1 MRARILVA
9 GATGSLG
16 GRIAS
21 GLLKGGEAVRVL
33 ARPNAATGALRE
45 QGAEVVTGNL
55 KEPASLAAACA
66 GMEVVITTVTAAK
79 RGDDSLE
86 KVDLE
91 GSRNLIEAARAAR
104 VRHFVY
110 VSTLGASPASPMPLM
125 RIKGLTEQTLKTSGL
140 TYTIL
145 EPGPFMDVWFP
156 LLIEMPV
163 LSVQPVTLVGESRG
177 RHSFVAE
184 RDVAA
189 FAVAAVVGNPA
200 ARNATIAIGG
210 PAALTFRDV
219 VKAYED
225 ALGRPIALRS
235 VAPGEP
241 IPGVPPDIAQ
251 IATALESFDAV
262 VPMEETARRFGVTL
276 TSAADFARSRLAAV
290 PAH

>member
-16 GRIAS
+16 GRIAG

-33 ARPNAATGALRE
+33 ARSSAATGPLRE
-45 QGAEVVTGNL
+45 HGAEVATGDL
-55 KEPASLAAACA
+55 KDPASLRAACA
-66 GMEVVITTVTAAK
+66 GIDVVVTTATATK
-79 RGDDSLE
+79 RGDDTLE
-86 KVDLE
+86 NVDLQ
-91 GSRNLIEAARAAR
+91 GTRNLIEAAQATK
-104 VRHFVY
+104 VRHFVF
-110 VSTLGASPASPMPLM
+110 VSTLGATPASPMPLM
-125 RIKGLTEQTLKTSGL
+125 RIKGLAEQAVKASGL
-140 TYTIL
+140 VYTIL

-156 LLIEMPV
+156 LLVEVPV

-189 FAVAAVVGNPA
+189 FALAAVEGHPA
-200 ARNATIAIGG
+200 ARNATLAIGG

-219 VKAYED
+219 VKFYEE
-225 ALGRPIALRS
+225 ALGRAIELRS

-241 IPGVPPDIAQ
+241 IPGVPPDISQVA
-251 IATALESFDAV
+251 AALESFDAI

-276 TSAADFARSRLAAV
+276 TSAADFARSRLAVV

>member
-16 GRIAS
+16 GRIAG

-33 ARPNAATGALRE
+33 ARPTASTLPLRE
-45 QGAEVVTGNL
+45 QGAEVATGNL
-55 KEPASLAAACA
+55 KDPASLRAACA
-66 GMEVVITTVTAAK
+66 VIDVVITTATATK
-79 RGDDSLE
+79 RGDDTLDN
-86 KVDLE
+86 VDLA
-91 GSRNLIEAARAAR
+91 GNRNLIEAAQAAR
-104 VRHFVY
+104 VRHFIF
-110 VSTLGASPASPMPLM
+110 VSTLGAAPASPMPLM
-125 RIKGLTEQTLKTSGL
+125 RIKGLTAQTLKASGL

-163 LSVQPVTLVGESRG
+163 LSVQPVTLVGEARG

-189 FAVAAVVGNPA
+189 FALAAATGNPT

-219 VKAYED
+219 VKYYED

-235 VAPGEP
+235 VPPGEP
-241 IPGVPPDIAQ
+241 IPGVPPEISQVA
-251 IATALESFDAV
+251 AALESFDAV

-276 TSAADFARSRLAAV
+276 TSAADFARSRLAPV